1 MSFGTISTF
10 SSLKFPSSGINII
23 YVYPN
28 LDSSMSVYY
37 TFDFAS
43 NNSLPNYY
51 NLING
56 ITIYDTIIIGN
67 NNITNDNYISGKGAL
82 QLTNNENTV
91 ATQYVQKNT
100 TTNIV
105 NNNNC
110 LSISIWFNPTNLNA
124 NNLYTLFDIIGN
136 VGNNGIQI
144 DLSGTNSICYGYY
157 DIFTTNFFFN
167 VDSNMII
174 YYPLSYN
181 IYLNT
186 IPNYYN
192 ANNSSIIYDGTI
204 LGDAS
209 IANNNTNSIIGN
221 GGLQLTNTSGN
232 IATQF
237 VRNNSPINTN
247 GLNGLTISIWFNP
260 TTILQNNNMYTL
272 FNIANNIDNKSIQLD
287 LSGINMICSE
297 LFY

>member
-1 MSFGTISTF
+1 MPFGTISTF
-10 SSLKFPSSGINII
+10 SSLRFPSSGLNIT

-56 ITIYDTIIIGN
+56 ITIYDANITG
-67 NNITNDNYISGKGAL
+67 NITNINYISGKGAL
-82 QLTNNENTV
+82 QLTNNTTI

-100 TTNIV
+100 TTNII

-136 VGNNGIQI
+136 AGNKGIQI
-144 DLSGTNSICYGYY
+144 DLSGTNTICYGYY
-157 DIFTTNFFFN
+157 DIFTMNLFFN

-181 IYLNT
+181 IYSNNA

-204 LGDAS
+204 VGDTS
-209 IANNNTNSIIGN
+209 IADNNTNSIIGN
-221 GGLQLTNTSGN
+221 GGLQLINENTATQYMRNNSSINTSG
-232 IATQF
+232 F
-237 VRNNSPINTN
+237 
-247 GLNGLTISIWFNP
+247 NGLTISIWFNP
-260 TTILQNNNMYTL
+260 ATILQNNNKYTL
-272 FNIANNIDNKSIQLD
+272 FDIAANVDSKGIQLD

-297 LFY
+297 LYY